1 MKFFIA
7 ISYKRTI
14 LCILCILLSHII
26 ITITYFLRT
35 IFLVWKVVSYVE
47 TYNLRLW
54 KNVSYV
60 KSRIL
65 FKILLIITEIL
76 HQTKIKIKD
85 VQSNVFCLNI
95 SIKEINYLIL
105 NVPFSISV
113 SIASLLSCL
122 PPSSGVLRKIS
133 VYFTASS
140 SLVTLPPIQRIFAWL

>member
-1 MKFFIA
+1 M
-7 ISYKRTI
+7 
-14 LCILCILLSHII
+14 
-26 ITITYFLRT
+26 
-35 IFLVWKVVSYVE
+35 WKVVSYVE

-76 HQTKIKIKD
+76 HYTKIKIKD